1 MCVLDNREVRQGWE
15 PVKESVAAVMTK
27 HGAEVLSSRRWDERR
42 LGYPMRG
49 QQRGTFLL
57 TYFKTDTQSLV
68 AIRRDLQF
76 NDAVMR
82 FLTMQCEEVPETAYE
97 PEAEFDV
104 NAIPVDD
111 APDVEEPVV
120 EESAAEGSAAEES
133 AAEGSAAG
141 DAKAEGDGDGE
152 GDGEAKAEGDADGAA
167 SESGDAP
174 AADADAGAA
183 KDGDSKDEDNKDA

>member
-42 LGYPMRG
+42 LGYPMQG

-57 TYFKTDTQSLV
+57 TYFKTDTQSLA

-82 FLTMQCEEVPETAYE
+82 FLTLQCEEVPETAYE

-111 APDVEEPVV
+111 APEVEEP
-120 EESAAEGSAAEES
+120 EADESAGDESAAKDSE
-133 AAEGSAAG
+133 
-141 DAKAEGDGDGE
+141 
-152 GDGEAKAEGDADGAA
+152 DGEAKAEGDADGAA
-167 SESGDAP
+167 SEDGDAP
-174 AADADAGAA
+174 AADAEADA
-183 KDGDSKDEDNKDA
+183 KDGDTKDEDNKDA